1 MQDYNKPCPGH
12 VMKEGRHRGEER
24 WTGSSLRR
32 FVRCSASISSRCSSS
47 SVPFEFA
54 ITARVG
60 EGGVLREYRLLWI
73 DVRRA
78 VRKEAV
84 L

>member
-1 MQDYNKPCPGH
+1 MRLIVYEKCLQRCI
-12 VMKEGRHRGEER
+12 VM
-24 WTGSSLRR
+24 L
-32 FVRCSASISSRCSSS
+32 
-47 SVPFEFA
+47 SVPFA

-60 EGGVLREYRLLWI
+60 EGGALRECRLLWT

-78 VRKEAV
+78 VRKDAV